1 MEEIIILQKPEL
13 NERLRI
19 FLEAYHKS
27 KILEAKDD
35 SLQMY
40 ILLAKNK
47 NKTPKE
53 KLINFKLLRI
63 QERLFPDTGEI
74 PPKDAIIC
82 EFLIDELWKYV
93 EKSIPHEYKPKNK
106 GKS

>member
-1 MEEIIILQKPEL
+1 MEELIFKTKQEL
-13 NERLRI
+13 NEDLRI
-19 FLEAYHKS
+19 FLEAYHKT

-35 SLQMY
+35 SLKMY

-53 KLINFKLLRI
+53 KLINFKLLRVD
-63 QERLFPDTGEI
+63 ERLFPEDGNM

-82 EFLIDELWKYV
+82 EFLIDELKKYV
-93 EKSIPHEYKPKNK
+93 AKTIKNRIT
-106 GKS
+106 